1 MSAKPESHNRNY
13 WTTWTALTC
22 LWFLWYKVH
31 AGPQVVSIWMVYTG
45 ITSVILLKMCWFQL
59 AENSLFLFS
68 MKEHMYV
75 LPLCHGTLNVCMY
88 KAVWFV
94 SGSVNSDILWDFFTG
109 RLCILQG
116 SVFRRVWTSKY
127 LSIKEICSA
136 LKCHVIM
143 ASLEHIFSLKIAVT
157 FFLIC
162 GFFLCVAAYCSD
174 YECKWKTEYETI
186 VYAFCNVRR

>member
-1 MSAKPESHNRNY
+1 M
-13 WTTWTALTC
+13 
-22 LWFLWYKVH
+22 
-31 AGPQVVSIWMVYTG
+31 I
-45 ITSVILLKMCWFQL
+45 SVIRGTCWSTSCQHLDGIHWHNFSYFAEDMLISASWKL
-59 AENSLFLFS
+59 AFLFS
-68 MKEHMYV
+68 MKERMYV

-143 ASLEHIFSLKIAVT
+143 ASLEHVFSLKIAVT